1 MVSEEQVLKK
11 KLVDNSEAHLIL
23 CDKLSQEMGVEYQQ
37 PDSSLSLMKLENALR
52 REKEKLELLKKERMV
67 EVLELKKKDETLC
80 QKMEVDPFYV
90 SSTVVPSTRQLQD
103 LKDHIRSME
112 EEKFQR
118 EEEFVAL
125 KNSILRRYMEL
136 EEEPETEF
144 EREIACEETK
154 VFILSTANLERVRE
168 VLTILDRD
176 FQNNQRTALNSIEK
190 IENLYERPKLNQA
203 EKYQFLSMN
212 QGNGRSVLRALQ
224 LEVERLE
231 EIKKENI
238 EQFII
243 NLRNELHGLWEQCFF
258 SSEQINAFVP
268 LHSIDFGENLLELHE
283 AEVERLKAHYEEN
296 RELFTKV
303 SQRQEVWSK
312 FMELEK
318 RAKDPTRLMNARGNN
333 LLLEEKERNKVNKAL
348 PRLEEEL
355 HDLIAAWEA
364 NQGREFLVGG
374 TNFTA
379 FIQAQKDQ
387 HNQDLEDEKL
397 AREKAKKETLLHETR
412 FGARPSTP
420 AKLRAHNNTKTPRKM
435 PPTPKNL
442 IRSNSSR
449 LAQKVSSAVA
459 TMRSPRAGKIAK
471 GVSPRL
477 GGVPK
482 SKKFGAANAAKL
494 KKGILTTSNYTL
506 VNKSVI
512 KSDMGGNL
520 SIASTV
526 PDYANFKKDARLNST
541 EAVFATPE
549 ATGTAGRPGYMT
561 PTASATNRMF
571 KTPNSTVS
579 RSRLGT
585 PKTKSTPQLSRL
597 RSGRNLPLLF

>member
-112 EEKFQR
+112 EE
-118 EEEFVAL
+118 EFVSL

-144 EREIACEETK
+144 EREIACEETE
-154 VFILSTANLERVRE
+154 VFTLSTANLERVRE

-224 LEVERLE
+224 LEVDRLE

-243 NLRNELHGLWEQCFF
+243 NLRNELHGLWEQCFY
-258 SSEQINAFVP
+258 SSEQINDFGP
-268 LHSIDFGENLLELHE
+268 LHSIDFSENLLELHE

-333 LLLEEKERNKVNKAL
+333 LLMEEKERNKVNKAL

-364 NQGREFLVGG
+364 KQGREFLVGG

-387 HNQDLEDEKL
+387 HHQDLEDEKM
-397 AREKAKKETLLHETR
+397 ARDKAKKETLLHETR
-412 FGARPSTP
+412 FGAKPSTP

-435 PPTPKNL
+435 PPPPKNL

-471 GVSPRL
+471 GISPRL

-482 SKKFGAANAAKL
+482 SKKFTAANEKKL
-494 KKGILTTSNYTL
+494 AKGILTQSNYTL

-512 KSDMGGNL
+512 KSEVGGNL

-541 EAVFATPE
+541 EAAFATPE
-549 ATGTAGRPGYMT
+549 ATSSRPGYMT

-571 KTPNSTVS
+571 KTPTSSVS

>member
-1 MVSEEQVLKK
+1 MVTEEKVLKK
-11 KLVDNSEAHLIL
+11 KLVDNSEAYLL
-23 CDKLSQEMGVEYQQ
+23 MCDKLSQEMGLGYQQ
-37 PDSSLSLMKLENALR
+37 PDSRLTLMKLENALR
-52 REKEKLELLKKERMV
+52 REKEKLEALKKERMA
-67 EVLELKKKDETLC
+67 EVLDLKKKDKAVC
-80 QKMEVDPFYV
+80 QKIEVDPFHIS
-90 SSTVVPSTRQLQD
+90 SSTVPSTRQLQD

-112 EEKFQR
+112 EEKFHR
-118 EEEFVAL
+118 EERFISL
-125 KNSILRRYMEL
+125 KESILRRYMEL

-144 EREIACEETK
+144 EREIACEETE
-154 VFILSTANLERVRE
+154 VFILSTVNLERVKE
-168 VLTILDRD
+168 VLTRLDSVAS
-176 FQNNQRTALNSIEK
+176 NNQRTGLNSIEK
-190 IENLYERPKLNQA
+190 IENLYERLKMDQS

-224 LEVERLE
+224 LEVDRLE

-243 NLRNELHGLWEQCFF
+243 NLRNELHGLWGQCFY
-258 SSEQINAFVP
+258 SSAQINAFAP
-268 LHSIDFGENLLELHE
+268 LHSIDFSEQLLELHE

-296 RELFTKV
+296 MELFTKV

-318 RAKDPTRLMNARGNN
+318 RAKDPSRLMNSRGNN
-333 LLLEEKERNKVNKAL
+333 LLMEEKERSKVNKAL
-348 PRLEEEL
+348 PRLEQEL
-355 HDLIAAWEA
+355 HDLIAAWEV

-379 FIQAQKDQ
+379 FIQTQKEQ
-387 HNQDLEDEKL
+387 HPQDLQEEKL
-397 AREKAKKETLLHETR
+397 AKEKAKKETLLHETR

-442 IRSNSSR
+442 VRSNSSR

-482 SKKFGAANAAKL
+482 SKKLTAANEKKL
-494 KKGILTTSNYTL
+494 AKGILTQSNYTL

-512 KSDMGGNL
+512 KSEVGGNL

-526 PDYANFKKDARLNST
+526 PDYANFKRDARLNST
-541 EAVFATPE
+541 AAVFATPE
-549 ATGTAGRPGYMT
+549 ATSSRPGYMT
-561 PTASATNRMF
+561 PTASATNRF
-571 KTPNSTVS
+571 KTPTSSVS

-597 RSGRNLPLLF
+597 RSSSRNLPLLF

>member
-11 KLVDNSEAHLIL
+11 KLVDNSEAHLLL
-23 CDKLSQEMGVEYQQ
+23 CDKLSLEMGVEYQQ
-37 PDSSLSLMKLENALR
+37 PDSHLSLMKLENALR
-52 REKEKLELLKKERMV
+52 REKEKLELLKNERMV

-144 EREIACEETK
+144 EREIACEETE
-154 VFILSTANLERVRE
+154 VFTLSTTNLERVKG
-168 VLTILDRD
+168 VLTMLDNY
-176 FQNNQRTALNSIEK
+176 FKNNQRTALNSIEK
-190 IENLYERPKLNQA
+190 IESLYERLKLNQA

-224 LEVERLE
+224 LEVDRLE

-243 NLRNELHGLWEQCFF
+243 NLRNELHGLWEQCFY
-258 SSEQINAFVP
+258 SSEQINDFGP
-268 LHSIDFGENLLELHE
+268 LHSIDFSENLLELHE

-296 RELFTKV
+296 KELFTKV

-435 PPTPKNL
+435 PTTPRNL
-442 IRSNSSR
+442 VRSNSSR

-471 GVSPRL
+471 GISPRL

-482 SKKFGAANAAKL
+482 SKKFTAANEKKL
-494 KKGILTTSNYTL
+494 AKGILTQSNYTL

-512 KSDMGGNL
+512 KSEVGGNL

-541 EAVFATPE
+541 EAALATPE